1 VAWATKALDEVRREV
16 WNDAR
21 HRGEHAHARQLK
33 RTRYAVWR
41 NQENLTERQQRKL
54 AWLEQVNRP
63 LFRAYLL
70 KENLRLVF
78 QLPFDLAVELLGGV
92 AALGLGLAHRRLRA
106 PRRHH
111 CQPDRRDPDHARTPP
126 LERTGGGG
134 QHSHRLPFLEA
145 ADCTCDAQLRRLQAG
160 SARSV

>member
-1 VAWATKALDEVRREV
+1 MAWATKALDEVRREV

-78 QLPFDLAVELLGGV
+78 QLPFDLAVELLRMSPARVSEMPPRRSSTG
-92 AALGLGLAHRRLRA
+92 ALGTREAGHRGPAWVTRQTWSALRRDGIGGRA
-106 PRRHH
+106 P
-111 CQPDRRDPDHARTPP
+111 ARGT
-126 LERTGGGG
+126 
-134 QHSHRLPFLEA
+134 A
-145 ADCTCDAQLRRLQAG
+145 
-160 SARSV
+160 

>member
-1 VAWATKALDEVRREV
+1 MLAAELEVLIRRPQFAWQMELSAIAGVAMAWATKALDEVRREV

-78 QLPFDLAVELLGGV
+78 QLPFDLAVELLRMSPARV
-92 AALGLGLAHRRLRA
+92 SEMP
-106 PRRHH
+106 PRR
-111 CQPDRRDPDHARTPP
+111 
-126 LERTGGGG
+126 
-134 QHSHRLPFLEA
+134 
-145 ADCTCDAQLRRLQAG
+145 
-160 SARSV
+160 